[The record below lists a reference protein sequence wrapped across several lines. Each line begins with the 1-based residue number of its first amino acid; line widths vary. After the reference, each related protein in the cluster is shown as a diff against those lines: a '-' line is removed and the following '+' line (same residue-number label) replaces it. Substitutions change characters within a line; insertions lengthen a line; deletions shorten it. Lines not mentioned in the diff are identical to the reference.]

1 MAKNTKKQNALGS
14 VASIQTLLE
23 RYPVLITNDSV
34 GNTTLSFTF
43 DLMEILGI
51 TPDDILD
58 WLSTLLSS
66 ENGLLTTLEYAIKSV
81 LIASFKDTYT
91 CSINPTLPFEAMY
104 SVNEPMGVTKDNPGI
119 KVNLDDIDMFG
130 LLNHCPTSE
139 KGSVFYFDSSPY
151 TDDTHT
157 GYTPTT
163 VYSSTDFN
171 AYLWYVINKG
181 QNPPQHKSVWDNR
194 VDYKKKFE
202 NQGQFADGSPK
213 GLFFKTTGIRTPL
226 IKVPG
231 LGLKK
236 EILSCAFSEQGV
248 GKNSNYLTV
257 FINYDRYGRFLTN
270 TKTVFEFNFDYI
282 MSLKLFDSKTLV
294 AQIINAVAGIANS
307 VDVNILSLSHEVI
320 AAQVKE
326 IVTKVIENEDEV
338 SVNDCYYSFSNEE
351 HNRLLNIA
359 MERYKGNTSVTNS
372 DEIITEKVS
381 QISTAPKDE
390 QKDKIV
396 EAFKYVSKEVSEQE
410 YSNGYEMGIEYSII
424 RKFLE
429 ETVLQITLQVLSPK
443 VMLLYAI
450 NEKFL
455 NPETEGTVGIFEFF
469 KKFSNLILSL
479 VRQIFEMVME
489 YIAEFLMKEL
499 KSILYLFIEKIMLE
513 KIIYYTML
521 IEQLITNCTMG
532 IGNLS
537 LNFNGK
543 RNNPLVIEDV
553 RGADIV
559 PTQDKPTTAEC

>member
-14 VASIQTLLE
+14 VASIQTILE
-23 RYPVLITNDSV
+23 RYPVLITNDEV
-34 GNTTLSFTF
+34 GNTSLSFTF

-51 TPDDILD
+51 TPNDILD

-91 CSINPTLPFEAMY
+91 CSINPTLPFDAMY
-104 SVNEPMGVTKDNPGI
+104 SIHTPSYPQGKGI

-139 KGSVFYFDSSPY
+139 KGSIFYFDSSPY
-151 TDDTHT
+151 SDETHT

-181 QNPPQHKSVWDNR
+181 QNPPELKSVWDNR
-194 VDYKKKFE
+194 IDYKKKFE
-202 NQGQFADGSPK
+202 NQGQFADNSPK
-213 GLFFKTTGIRTPL
+213 GLFFNTSRAKTPM

-236 EILSCAFSEQGV
+236 EILSCAFFEQGT

-257 FINYDRYGRFLTN
+257 YINYDRYGKFLTN

-294 AQIINAVAGIANS
+294 AQIINAVAGVGNHAE
-307 VDVNILSLSHEVI
+307 VNILSLSHEVI

-338 SVNDCYYSFSNEE
+338 NVNDCYYSFSNEE
-351 HNRLLNIA
+351 HDRLLSIA
-359 MERYKGNTSVTNS
+359 MERYRGNTTIANN
-372 DEIITEKVS
+372 DEEISEEIRK
-381 QISTAPKDE
+381 ISTAPKDE
-390 QKDKIV
+390 QKDKIND
-396 EAFKYVSKEVSEQE
+396 AFKYVSKKLSTQD
-410 YSNGYEMGIEYSII
+410 YTNKYEMGIEESII

-450 NEKFL
+450 NEKIL
-455 NPETEGTVGIFEFF
+455 NPETSGTVGIFEFF

-479 VRQIFEMVME
+479 VKQIYEMVME
-489 YIAEFLMKEL
+489 YIAEFLMREL
-499 KSILYLFIEKIMLE
+499 KNILYLFIEKIMLE
-513 KIIYYTML
+513 KIVYYTML
-521 IEQLITNCTMG
+521 IEQLITNCATG
-532 IGNLS
+532 VGNLS

-553 RGADIV
+553 KGADIV
-559 PTQDKPTTAEC
+559 PTQVKPTTTEC

>member
-14 VASIQTLLE
+14 VASIQTILE
-23 RYPVLITNDSV
+23 RYPVLITNDEV
-34 GNTTLSFTF
+34 GNTSLSFTF

-51 TPDDILD
+51 TPNDILD

-91 CSINPTLPFEAMY
+91 CSINPTLPFDAMY
-104 SVNEPMGVTKDNPGI
+104 SIHTPSYTQDNKGI

-130 LLNHCPTSE
+130 ILNHCPTSE
-139 KGSVFYFDSSPY
+139 KGSIFYFDSSPY
-151 TDDTHT
+151 SDEAHT

-181 QNPPQHKSVWDNR
+181 QNPPELKSVWDNR
-194 VDYKKKFE
+194 IDYKKKFE
-202 NQGQFADGSPK
+202 NQGQFADNSPK
-213 GLFFKTTGIRTPL
+213 GLFFNTSRAKTPM

-231 LGLKK
+231 LGFKK
-236 EILSCAFSEQGV
+236 EILSCAFFEQGA

-257 FINYDRYGRFLTN
+257 YINYDKYGKFLTN

-294 AQIINAVAGIANS
+294 AQIINAVAGVGNHA
-307 VDVNILSLSHEVI
+307 DVNILSLSHEVI

-338 SVNDCYYSFSNEE
+338 NVNDCYYSFSNEE
-351 HNRLLNIA
+351 HDRLLNIA
-359 MERYKGNTSVTNS
+359 VERYRGNATITNN
-372 DEIITEKVS
+372 DEEISEEIRK
-381 QISTAPKDE
+381 ISTAPKDE
-390 QKDKIV
+390 QKGKIND
-396 EAFKYVSKEVSEQE
+396 AFKYVSKKLSTQD
-410 YSNGYEMGIEYSII
+410 YTNKYEMGIEESII

-450 NEKFL
+450 NEKIL
-455 NPETEGTVGIFEFF
+455 NPETSGTVGIFEFF

-479 VRQIFEMVME
+479 VKQIYEMVME
-489 YIAEFLMKEL
+489 YIAEFLMREL
-499 KSILYLFIEKIMLE
+499 KNILYLFIEKIMLE
-513 KIIYYTML
+513 KIVYYTML
-521 IEQLITNCTMG
+521 IEQLITNCATG
-532 IGNLS
+532 AGNLS

-553 RGADIV
+553 KGADIV
-559 PTQDKPTTAEC
+559 PTQVKPTITEC